1 MSNIFR
7 NATRPLYDSPLILA
21 IFITAVLAFIIGIV
35 HLVEDT
41 ISSYYGYQE
50 LVESFG
56 IVPVSFA
63 ATWVTLSLAPQIGTI
78 ISGYMYLSD
87 TTRKKWLFAIVF
99 FFTVDFA
106 SDLWH
111 RSDNG
116 KIITDFLDAMRF
128 GFSGSGESVEF
139 IPAFTAMLFA
149 SMFTFFAYTV
159 GAEFF
164 IVVGVGIIG
173 ESYVKAAEQ
182 YGRLIAGVTK
192 AKAAIRDARK
202 RGQNKSMRPVR
213 DERI

>member
-21 IFITAVLAFIIGIV
+21 IFVTAVIALIIGMV

-50 LVESFG
+50 LVKAFG
-56 IVPVSFA
+56 IVPVSFQL
-63 ATWVTLSLAPQIGTI
+63 TWVTLSLAPQVGTI

-87 TTRKKWLFAIVF
+87 TTNKKWLLAMVF
-99 FFTVDFA
+99 FFSIDFI

-111 RSDNG
+111 RSADG
-116 KIITDFLDAMRF
+116 EIIYNFVDALSFAMTGAGTPVDFA
-128 GFSGSGESVEF
+128 
-139 IPAFTAMLFA
+139 PALTALIAA

-164 IVVGVGIIG
+164 VVVGVGIIG
-173 ESYVKAAEQ
+173 ESYEKAAEQ
-182 YGRLIAGVTK
+182 YGATVAGVINARQK
-192 AKAAIRDARK
+192 IKDARE
-202 RGQNKSMRPVR
+202 RGRTRRS
-213 DERI
+213 